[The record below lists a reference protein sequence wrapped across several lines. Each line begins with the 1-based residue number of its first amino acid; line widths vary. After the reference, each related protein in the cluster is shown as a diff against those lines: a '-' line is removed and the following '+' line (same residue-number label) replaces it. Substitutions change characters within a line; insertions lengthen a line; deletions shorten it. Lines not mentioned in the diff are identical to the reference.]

1 VVPLAAPRAAPAAAP
16 LAAPAAANLAAAD
29 EGWYGQRSAPARR
42 GARDVRRAG
51 RRTVVVIPERL
62 ENGRMSPCAFIRLLL
77 PLDHPDIGG
86 DVDVIVADAA
96 EALDYRPDLIA
107 TQRHAVPTTAAAE
120 TLRAHCDAHG
130 IPLLYDLDDDLLN
143 IPKDHPEADAL
154 RPRARIVAAMLRAAD
169 AVWTSTETL
178 RASLASVRADAEVV
192 VNGLDERLWGA
203 APRPVPSGPVRT
215 GPTRILLMGTATHR
229 GDFAIVA
236 PALRRLVET
245 FGPRVS
251 VDVIGMTGAEL
262 PPGVN
267 RVGVPHDR
275 GQTYPGFVSWI
286 ASQPAWHIGAT
297 PLANTAFNACK
308 SSIKTLDY
316 AALGLAVA
324 ASDVGV
330 YRGSPAAGGGGAL
343 VPNTPGDWY
352 AALSRLVR
360 DPALVWRMAEA
371 ARAAL
376 ADATLAAQA
385 AQRRHA
391 WNRLLGPQAA
401 APPAEHAPPEQA
413 SAELRR
419 SRARA

>member
-1 VVPLAAPRAAPAAAP
+1 LFAVRHHVETGTFL
-16 LAAPAAANLAAAD
+16 LE
-29 EGWYGQRSAPARR
+29 EG
-42 GARDVRRAG
+42 
-51 RRTVVVIPERL
+51 
-62 ENGRMSPCAFIRLLL
+62 
-77 PLDHPDIGG
+77 
-86 DVDVIVADAA
+86 
-96 EALDYRPDLIA
+96 
-107 TQRHAVPTTAAAE
+107 
-120 TLRAHCDAHG
+120 DAHG

-154 RPRARIVAAMLRAAD
+154 RPRARIVAAM
-169 AVWTSTETL
+169 
-178 RASLASVRADAEVV
+178 
-192 VNGLDERLWGA
+192 
-203 APRPVPSGPVRT
+203 
-215 GPTRILLMGTATHR
+215 
-229 GDFAIVA
+229 FAIVA

-401 APPAEHAPPEQA
+401 APPAEHATAEQA